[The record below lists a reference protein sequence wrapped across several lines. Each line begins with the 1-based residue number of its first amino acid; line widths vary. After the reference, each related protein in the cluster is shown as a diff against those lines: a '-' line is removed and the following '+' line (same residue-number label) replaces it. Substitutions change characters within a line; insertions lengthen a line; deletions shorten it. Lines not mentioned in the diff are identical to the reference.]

1 LKATLYVLSHKKV
14 LLEYKMEYKD
24 HKIYPSLPASAPD
37 EGTAQSF
44 RLQKI
49 NEIQKEIAIER
60 DKR

>member
-1 LKATLYVLSHKKV
+1 
-14 LLEYKMEYKD
+14 MEYKD